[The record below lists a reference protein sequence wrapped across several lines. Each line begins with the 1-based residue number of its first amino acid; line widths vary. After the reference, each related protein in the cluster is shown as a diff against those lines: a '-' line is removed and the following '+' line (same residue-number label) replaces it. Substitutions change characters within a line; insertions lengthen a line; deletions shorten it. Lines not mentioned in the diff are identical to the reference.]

1 MMELWQRYAVLSLVL
16 GVSYQVELESSLLI
30 FILASLWTLLGGHH
44 TLYLIYHTLPRD
56 LM

>member
-1 MMELWQRYAVLSLVL
+1 MELWQRYAVLSLVL
-16 GVSYQVELESSLLI
+16 GVSYQVELESPLLI